1 MKVYGKESLEQ
12 LKKKSVRTL
21 AGIPHISSD
30 VSPFRYPGGKGK
42 LARFLAYFLVSNDL
56 VGSRLVEPFCGG
68 AGGTLPLLAA
78 GLIERLVLNDL
89 NPAMYSFWYS
99 LKNHPDELIRLVRTE
114 AVNIES
120 WHHWRDVYSND
131 LSDVIERGFAAFF
144 LNRTNRS
151 GILHA
156 GPIGGRDQSGEY
168 KIDCRFNKSN
178 LEKRIERIALLSES
192 IDVHSM
198 DASKL
203 ISELTDENDFIY
215 ADPPYVKEGKNI
227 YKKYCFDD
235 KLHFSFSETIKR
247 SASKWLI
254 SYDDHP
260 LVHSL
265 YSKSGINVVEFSY
278 VMNRARVGRELLI
291 ASSHLTLPIMPA
303 LATKVQPELSQACI

>member
-1 MKVYGKESLEQ
+1 MKVYEKESLEQ
-12 LKKKSVRTL
+12 LKKKTVRTL
-21 AGIPHISSD
+21 AGIPHISGD

-42 LARFLAYFLVSNDL
+42 LSRFLAYFLVTNDL
-56 VGSRLVEPFCGG
+56 VGCRLVEPFCGG
-68 AGGTLPLLAA
+68 AGGTLPLLEA
-78 GLIERLVLNDL
+78 GLIDRLVLNDL

-99 LKNHPDELIRLVRTE
+99 VKHHPDELIRLIRTE
-114 AVNIES
+114 PVNIDA
-120 WHHWRDVYSND
+120 WHYWRDIYNS
-131 LSDVIERGFAAFF
+131 SSSGIIERGFAAFF

-156 GPIGGRDQSGEY
+156 GPIGGRLQTGDY
-168 KIDCRFNKSN
+168 KIDCRFNKST
-178 LEKRIERIALLSES
+178 LEKRVENIALLSDN
-192 IDVHSM
+192 IDVYAM

-203 ISELTDENDFIY
+203 VSELSGESDFIY

-227 YKKYCFDD
+227 YQRFCFDD
-235 KLHFSFSETIKR
+235 ELHRSFSETIKR
-247 SASKWLI
+247 TPSKWLI

-291 ASSHLTLPIMPA
+291 ASSHLTLPVMPA
-303 LATKVQPELSQACI
+303 PMAKLRPELSQACM

>member
-12 LKKKSVRTL
+12 LKKKRIGAL
-21 AGIPHISSD
+21 AGIPHLSSD
-30 VSPFRYPGGKGK
+30 VSPFRYPGGKAK
-42 LARFLAYFLVSNDL
+42 LSRFLAYFLVSNDL

-68 AGGTLPLLAA
+68 AGGTLPLLEA
-78 GLIERLVLNDL
+78 GLIDRLVLNDL

-99 LKNHPDELIRLVRTE
+99 VKHHPDELIRLIRSE
-114 AVNIES
+114 PVNIDA
-120 WHHWRDVYSND
+120 WHYWRDVYSN
-131 LSDVIERGFAAFF
+131 SSSGVIERGFSAFF

-156 GPIGGRDQSGEY
+156 GPIGGRMQTGDY

-178 LEKRIERIALLSES
+178 LEKRVENIALLSDR

-198 DASKL
+198 DAAIL
-203 ISELTDENDFIY
+203 ISDFSEENDFIY

-227 YKKYCFDD
+227 YQKFCFDD
-235 KLHFSFSETIKR
+235 ELHRSFSETIKR
-247 SASKWLI
+247 ASSKWLI

-291 ASSHLTLPIMPA
+291 ASSHLTLPIMPTSTIKA
-303 LATKVQPELSQACI
+303 QVELSQVCM